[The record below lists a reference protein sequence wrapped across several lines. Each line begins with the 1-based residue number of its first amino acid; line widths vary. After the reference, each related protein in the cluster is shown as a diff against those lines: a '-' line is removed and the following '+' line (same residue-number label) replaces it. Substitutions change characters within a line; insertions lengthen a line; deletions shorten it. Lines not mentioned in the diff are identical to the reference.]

1 MVETRSAFAASS
13 IRRRSAAWTIL
24 LDRKDGVRGSSP
36 FAEPRLCTVLAA
48 KGSTATLF
56 GIYVEDTVSAKP
68 RWTIVRFSSKGA
80 GPDGARPGARSRSAV
95 ADTGARLG
103 GYPAPGVEV
112 YRQEKSVASRGRGDL
127 FPAAGAVPRFSRG
140 GFGLRSGREPSG
152 CGE

>member
-36 FAEPRLCTVLAA
+36 FAAPRLCTVLAA

-68 RWTIVRFSSKGA
+68 RWTMSGSHRRELDRMEQDRGREA
-80 GPDGARPGARSRSAV
+80 EAPWQ
-95 ADTGARLG
+95 L
-103 GYPAPGVEV
+103 PAPGWT
-112 YRQEKSVASRGRGDL
+112 
-127 FPAAGAVPRFSRG
+127 
-140 GFGLRSGREPSG
+140 
-152 CGE
+152 